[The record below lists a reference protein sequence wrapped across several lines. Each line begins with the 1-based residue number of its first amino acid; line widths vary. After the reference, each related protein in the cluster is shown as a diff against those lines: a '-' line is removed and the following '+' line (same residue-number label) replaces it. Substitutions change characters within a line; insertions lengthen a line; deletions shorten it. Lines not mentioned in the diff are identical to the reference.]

1 MIKAALFD
9 LDGTLIDSNNAIF
22 QTYIEVSRKLDEKE
36 PSIDTLRSLLGQPS
50 HINLEYLFGKNEKAR
65 PIYNEVV
72 KKTHANLDFLPFV
85 KETLEK
91 INIPKGIVTS
101 KRSENALEV
110 LKELKDFFVVII
122 TPEQTIKQKPNPEP
136 IYTACEKLSI
146 KPEECVYIGDT
157 VRDYQTAVN
166 SGTKFIAL
174 IDKGSTSEQFSN
186 AGAKNQVI
194 SFNLIPD
201 MINKL

>member
-9 LDGTLIDSNNAIF
+9 LDGTLIDSNQAIF
-22 QTYIEVSRKLDEKE
+22 QTYIEVSKRLGEKE
-36 PSIDTLRSLLGQPS
+36 PSIDILRSLLGQPS
-50 HINLEYLFGKNEKAR
+50 HINLEYLFGQNEQAR

-72 KKTHANLDFLPFV
+72 KKTHENLNFLPFV
-85 KETLEK
+85 KETLKE
-91 INIPKGIVTS
+91 ISIPKGIVTS

-110 LKELKDFFVVII
+110 LKELKDFFTVII

-136 IYTACEKLSI
+136 IYLACEKLSI
-146 KPEECVYIGDT
+146 KPEESVYIGDT
-157 VRDYQTAVN
+157 VRDYQTALN

-174 IDKGSTSEQFSN
+174 IDKGSTAEQFSE

-194 SFNLIPD
+194 SFKHIPN
-201 MINKL
+201 MIKKL